1 MNGYYECQ
9 VHSKVFQVFQQMI
22 QNGIEKPS
30 IASWDFVIRSM
41 GHPSYIRGFTKE
53 QRDTTINNIER
64 TVETIIGNDTE
75 LTPKTLSIIVGCFA
89 NLNRFDKVDEF

>member
-1 MNGYYECQ
+1 M
-9 VHSKVFQVFQQMI
+9 VL
-22 QNGIEKPS
+22 KPS

-75 LTPKTLSIIVGCFA
+75 LTPKTLSIIVVLFVVLT
-89 NLNRFDKVDEF
+89 NFQES